1 MSGARDQVAR
11 LLALVPYLQRG
22 EGVPLK
28 QVADEFGVTAEQVRK
43 DLGVLWMCG
52 LPGPG
57 ELIDI
62 DFEAFEDNP
71 DGLVRL
77 SNAEFLD
84 RPLRLDSTEASALI
98 VALRMLR
105 DGSTP
110 TSRDVVDRVLAKLE
124 DATAGGAGPVAA
136 HPEQGDER
144 RAVLEQ
150 QLRTA
155 IEQDHRVRLRYY
167 VPTRDETTERDVDP
181 LELLERDG
189 HEYLDAWCHVAGGR
203 RLFRLDRMDAV
214 ETLDTPRAHTD
225 EPHRPLGE
233 QLFVAGPDAMTA
245 RLLVRPGSRWIADYY
260 PVEQVTE
267 VADGCLEVTLRVND
281 VRWLVGLVL
290 GQAPGVRVLEPADVA
305 ETVRDRAAATLAAY
319 DGG

>member
-1 MSGARDQVAR
+1 MNARDQVAR
-11 LLALVPYLQRG
+11 LLALVPYLQRD

-28 QVADEFGVTAEQVRK
+28 KVADEFGVTPEQVRK
-43 DLGVLWMCG
+43 DLNVLWMCG

-77 SNAEFLD
+77 SNAEYLT
-84 RPLRLDSTEASALI
+84 RPLRLNSTEASALI
-98 VALRMLR
+98 VALRTLR
-105 DGSTP
+105 DGSTT

-124 DATAGGAGPVAA
+124 DATAGGTGPLAA
-136 HPEQGDER
+136 HPEQDDTE
-144 RAVLEQ
+144 RAVLHQ
-150 QLRTA
+150 QLSTA
-155 IEQDHRVRLRYY
+155 IDRDRRVRLNYY

-181 LELLERDG
+181 LSLIERDG

-214 ETLDTPRAHTD
+214 ETLDEPRAHPD
-225 EPHRPLGE
+225 EPPRPLGE
-233 QLFVAGPDAMTA
+233 DLFVAGPDATTA
-245 RLLVRPGSRWIADYY
+245 KLLVRPGARWIADYY

-267 VADGCLEVTLRVND
+267 VGDDCLEVTLRVND
-281 VRWLVGLVL
+281 IRWLVGLVL
-290 GQAPGVRVLEPADVA
+290 GQAPGVRVLEPVEVAATVA
-305 ETVRDRAAATLAAY
+305 EQARATLEAY
-319 DGG
+319 DGA